1 MAVVRRRRLGTPWS
15 TSGPRRGQPSLTGR
29 RRPDR
34 ITRHRRADTWK
45 HVLPVLCG
53 IGRGV
58 STGAGRRGPKPRH
71 GTGRTA
77 GHLIHGAGSEM
88 LLSPPRAEH
97 RPGVVE
103 QPRRARQRRGSQA
116 ATGCCEPLSSRHDFP
131 GGCGGQAPPLQT
143 SGGGA
148 ALLPRENRCARHD
161 GPGAAEETG
170 AVVVGHP
177 GRHLPGA
184 ERLRCRAAG
193 LCPSAQR
200 RVNPPRLI
208 TGQPRAAMHTATP
221 RPSVAALGGRSAYFP
236 GGRLCAT

>member
-1 MAVVRRRRLGTPWS
+1 MAVVRRRRLGTPS
-15 TSGPRRGQPSLTGR
+15 SSSGPRRGQPSLTGR

-58 STGAGRRGPKPRH
+58 STGAGRQGPKPRH

-103 QPRRARQRRGSQA
+103 QPRRARQRRRSQA

-161 GPGAAEETG
+161 GPGTAEETG
-170 AVVVGHP
+170 AVVVGVGRPAFAPRP
-177 GRHLPGA
+177 GG
-184 ERLRCRAAG
+184 G
-193 LCPSAQR
+193 
-200 RVNPPRLI
+200 VNPPRLI

-221 RPSVAALGGRSAYFP
+221 RPSVAAPGGRSAYFP